1 VIENITIDKKDI
13 SVIGTNKD
21 TLKFSFNGIT
31 YIKFKA
37 KELINEISTYDGKL
51 NISAAGRGNINE
63 WGGKRTPQILLEEIE
78 IKESG
83 KYDF

>member
-1 VIENITIDKKDI
+1 MIENITIDKKDI